1 MRLITLILFV
11 LASLACQKSEIVP
24 PAGSPLKASASRAG
38 SPSPNP
44 GIPTDGKYDAK
55 GVVTKI
61 NMQLGS
67 IELDH
72 EDIPGVMPRMI
83 MEFYVQ
89 DKKMLDGLAVGDKVD
104 FVLEYKHP
112 TETIAAIKKAK

>member
-1 MRLITLILFV
+1 MKILTSHIILLIAFAI
-11 LASLACQKSEIVP
+11 ACQKAEVKQPTPMPHVP
-24 PAGSPLKASASRAG
+24 PASPT
-38 SPSPNP
+38 PNA
-44 GIPTDGKYDAK
+44 GIPKDGKYDAK

-112 TETIAAIKKAK
+112 TETIASIKKAK